1 MEENEARKKNV
12 VHPSTTRRNKFDRPI
27 RPVEPEFYLGN
38 SDQTASCQLD
48 RVPPLKKDQSL
59 SVYLVAR
66 TIMRKIRRRRE
77 RRVGKAF
84 KDFDVGPCQSA
95 KLSRALVRGTIFHL
109 LRIPKSS
116 LHSILSRQWFGNLGE
131 VFRLRNTS
139 VLESLFVKGVQGP
152 PCSRV
157 LIAPLVL
164 LCSLS

>member
-1 MEENEARKKNV
+1 
-12 VHPSTTRRNKFDRPI
+12 
-27 RPVEPEFYLGN
+27 
-38 SDQTASCQLD
+38 
-48 RVPPLKKDQSL
+48 
-59 SVYLVAR
+59 
-66 TIMRKIRRRRE
+66 MRKIRRRRE

-164 LCSLS
+164 LCSLSQRSSRHGAVKPTTIAKHIHGTRVSPLCRGKTIEAKPDSPPEFPRAYTSLGKVYAEYKASNRDAVLR